1 MKRPE
6 SLLRGSVG
14 GTTVRYP
21 GRAAR
26 TKSEDAQARQRCG
39 RACHAPYRDDVAL
52 VDSDPPRSGQPGNRR
67 QGFTVLEL
75 MLAILIVGILAMLAI
90 GQYSNYQE
98 RVLVG
103 QAIHDIASISLEIQQ
118 MAAFNGRL
126 PVDLAEVGHGGALD
140 PWGNAYVYTD
150 LTGPGNGAAR
160 KDRRLNPLNSDFDL
174 FSKGKDGV
182 FKPQISHRDSL
193 DDVIRASDGRFIDL
207 AEKY

>member
-1 MKRPE
+1 M
-6 SLLRGSVG
+6 
-14 GTTVRYP
+14 
-21 GRAAR
+21 
-26 TKSEDAQARQRCG
+26 AQAGFARPGAREG
-39 RACHAPYRDDVAL
+39 DAELPA
-52 VDSDPPRSGQPGNRR
+52 GNRSCCLPPAAGGGGAGAR
-67 QGFTVLEL
+67 APRCLAAGALAQGFTLLEL
-75 MLAILIVGILAMLAI
+75 MLGILIVGILAMLAM

-118 MAAFNGRL
+118 MAAVNGRL

-174 FSKGKDGV
+174 FSRGKDGV